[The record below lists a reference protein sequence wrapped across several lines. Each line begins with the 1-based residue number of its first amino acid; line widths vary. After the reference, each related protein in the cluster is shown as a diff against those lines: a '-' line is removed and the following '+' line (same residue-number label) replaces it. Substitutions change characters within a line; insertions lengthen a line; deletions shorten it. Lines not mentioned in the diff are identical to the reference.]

1 MPHHA
6 LALVTLACWL
16 FTASIGVSML
26 TTWVARGG
34 LRRQWATGDRFL
46 AKLVIGHASL
56 ALTGLAVWTSYV
68 VTGLVSLAWA
78 ATFLI
83 AFAVGLGLSTVI
95 LLTPFPAHRDDDPAT
110 AAYSRATG
118 TAQPAAARPDPP
130 ARPLST
136 EALLTALADDVQT
149 SNLVDDMVASALA
162 SQQPARPWVSRL
174 VSLIPVAHGIG
185 ALVTVLLAVLTAVS
199 ASS

>member
-1 MPHHA
+1 MPHRA

-56 ALTGLAVWTSYV
+56 ALTGLAVWASYV
-68 VTGLVSLAWA
+68 VTGLVGLVWA

-95 LLTPFPAHRDDDPAT
+95 LLTPFPARRDDDAVT
-110 AAYSRATG
+110 VAYRHATG
-118 TAQPAAARPDPP
+118 AAPPPPARPDPRG
-130 ARPLST
+130 RPLST
-136 EALLTALADDVQT
+136 EALITALADDVQT
-149 SNLVDDMVASALA
+149 SKLVDDMVATALA
-162 SQQPARPWVSRL
+162 SERPVRPWVARL
-174 VSLIPVAHGIG
+174 VALIPVAHGIG
-185 ALVTVLLAVLTAVS
+185 ALITVLLAVLTAVS
-199 ASS
+199 AS

>member
-1 MPHHA
+1 MPHRA

-46 AKLVIGHASL
+46 AKLVIGHATL
-56 ALTGLAVWTSYV
+56 ALTGLAVWISYV

-83 AFAVGLGLSTVI
+83 AFAVGLGVSTVI
-95 LLTPFPAHRDDDPAT
+95 LLTPFPAHRDDDAVT
-110 AAYSRATG
+110 VAYRQATG
-118 TAQPAAARPDPP
+118 TAQPAATARAAEPP
-130 ARPLST
+130 AQHSGAAHR
-136 EALLTALADDVQT
+136 AGRRRAD
-149 SNLVDDMVASALA
+149 
-162 SQQPARPWVSRL
+162 QQPGR
-174 VSLIPVAHGIG
+174 
-185 ALVTVLLAVLTAVS
+185 
-199 ASS
+199 

>member
-1 MPHHA
+1 MPHRA

-34 LRRQWATGDRFL
+34 LRRQWASGDRFL

-68 VTGLVSLAWA
+68 VTGLIGLAWV

-83 AFAVGLGLSTVI
+83 AFAVGLGLSTVV
-95 LLTPFPAHRDDDPAT
+95 LLTPFPAHRDDDPVT
-110 AAYSRATG
+110 VAYRRATG
-118 TAQPAAARPDPP
+118 TAQPAAATPDPRS
-130 ARPLST
+130 RPLNT

-149 SNLVDDMVASALA
+149 GKLVDDMVASALA
-162 SQQPARPWVSRL
+162 RQQPVRPWVNRL

-185 ALVTVLLAVLTAVS
+185 ALVTVLLAVLTLVS
-199 ASS
+199 AIS

>member
-1 MPHHA
+1 MSHRA

-34 LRRQWATGDRFL
+34 LRRQWASGDRFL
-46 AKLVIGHASL
+46 AKLVIGHATL

-83 AFAVGLGLSTVI
+83 AFAVGLGLSTVV
-95 LLTPFPAHRDDDPAT
+95 LLTPFPAHRDDDPVT
-110 AAYSRATG
+110 IAYRRATG
-118 TAQPAAARPDPP
+118 TAEPVAARPDQRS
-130 ARPLST
+130 RPLNT

-149 SNLVDDMVASALA
+149 SKLVDDMVASALA
-162 SQQPARPWVSRL
+162 SQKPVRPWVSRL

-185 ALVTVLLAVLTAVS
+185 ALITVLLAILTAVS
-199 ASS
+199 AS